1 MKHTRPLNKVYVLTD
16 NMYRYKK
23 NFVNDRTSFCNI
35 NVIHNNRNMISYKSK
50 KKIEDAMLRLE
61 KRENIN
67 FSDLNYH
74 IQLWS
79 LEECLSY
86 CDYLN
91 LDLIIK

>member
-1 MKHTRPLNKVYVLTD
+1 MD
-16 NMYRYKK
+16 KK
-23 NFVNDRTSFCNI
+23 SFCNI
-35 NVIHNNRNMISYKSK
+35 NVIHNGKNMTIYRTKYMLK
-50 KKIEDAMLRLE
+50 DEIQKIEDTN
-61 KRENIN
+61 NIN
-67 FSDLNYH
+67 FKKSNYN